1 LPSCRRCRRYS
12 TAKTKALDYDNIAD
26 NGQGMVVVV
35 FVVVIAVSAATVSP
49 LLLPLLFPLLLSS
62 SSLDRRRP
70 PI

>member
-1 LPSCRRCRRYS
+1 LPSCRRRCRYS
-12 TAKTKALDYDNIAD
+12 AAKTKALDYDDIAD

-35 FVVVIAVSAATVSP
+35 FVVVVAASAATVSP
-49 LLLPLLFPLLLSS
+49 LPLPLLLPSLLSS